1 RMREPTPYSA
11 LVQRLRAVERERA
24 ALQAERRRL
33 SERLE
38 IAQAEV
44 RAARDARDV
53 ALRVATW
60 GLPRRDEA

>member
-1 RMREPTPYSA
+1 MPPIPYTELTKQLA
-11 LVQRLRAVERERA
+11 AAQCECK